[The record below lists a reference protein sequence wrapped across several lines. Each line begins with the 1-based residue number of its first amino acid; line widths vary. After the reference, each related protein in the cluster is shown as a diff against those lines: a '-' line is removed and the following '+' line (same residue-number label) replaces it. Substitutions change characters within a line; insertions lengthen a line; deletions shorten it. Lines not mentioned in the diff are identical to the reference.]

1 MSAVQSPY
9 SQPVATLARGGEAGS
24 SPQTASGGMLRRRE
38 ALLRQVLLAADV
50 AVMVVSYIAA
60 YYIRLRIFPLSGPR
74 PQPVQ
79 EYAWVLWVIVP
90 TSIIAFRWSGLYESR
105 TFESLANITR
115 AAVRGQ
121 VVAGLILLSS
131 MYLMKKP
138 EVSRLLLDTY
148 LGLSFLM
155 LLGARAVVRLALC
168 SFAVLSSHNLWRVL
182 VIGDGPQAQDYLRM
196 LRERPHWGV
205 QVVAMLSPM
214 SADRV
219 NANRS
224 NGNRTNGD
232 ESNGNGRVGSA
243 PQDWNSILGRYLV
256 DEVTAVSQWYDA
268 AATESLAMACAERGI
283 TFRMLVQMPPMQVG
297 HYHVEDLGKGAYV
310 VSLETAPH
318 APQALL
324 IKRLIDIA
332 GAIIGLGL
340 SGLAYLWFARRIRGE
355 SPGPVLFR
363 QERVGQN
370 GRRFTLYKFRT
381 MYPEAEQHLKELLDR
396 NEMKGPMFKI
406 RQDPR
411 VTPTGRL
418 LRRHHID
425 ELPQCWN
432 VLKGQMSLVGTRPP
446 TPSEVEKY
454 FAHHF
459 RRLAMKPGITGL
471 WQLNGNG
478 SVSDF
483 EEVVKLDC
491 EYIDDWSLGLD
502 FKILAKTLVKVIK
515 ASAW

>member
-1 MSAVQSPY
+1 
-9 SQPVATLARGGEAGS
+9 
-24 SPQTASGGMLRRRE
+24 MLRRRE
-38 ALLRQVLLAADV
+38 ALLRQVLLAGDV
-50 AVMVVSYIAA
+50 VLLLISYLAA
-60 YYIRLRIFPLSGPR
+60 YYVRLRIFPLFSPV
-74 PQPVQ
+74 PESVQ
-79 EYAWVLWVIVP
+79 EYAWVLWVIIP
-90 TSIIAFRWSGLYESR
+90 TSIIAFRWSGLYESG
-105 TFESLANITR
+105 TCESLASTTR
-115 AAVRGQ
+115 ALVKGQ

-138 EVSRLLLDTY
+138 EVSRLLLETY

-155 LLGARAVVRLALC
+155 LLGERTAVRL
-168 SFAVLSSHNLWRVL
+168 VLYRFSVFSSHNLWRVM

-196 LRERPHWGV
+196 LREHPHWGV
-205 QVVAMLSPM
+205 QVVAMLSTMPTNG
-214 SADRV
+214 V
-219 NANRS
+219 NAN
-224 NGNRTNGD
+224 G
-232 ESNGNGRVGSA
+232 SNGNGANGDGNGHARLEPA
-243 PQDWNSILGRYLV
+243 DWKSILQQYVV
-256 DEVTAVSQWYDA
+256 DEVTAVSQWYEA
-268 AATESLAMACAERGI
+268 AATESLAVACAERGI

-297 HYHVEDLGKGAYV
+297 HYHVEDLGRGAYL

-318 APQALL
+318 APLALL

-340 SGLAYLWFARRIRGE
+340 SGLAYLWFAPRIRRE

-370 GRRFTLYKFRT
+370 GRRFTIYKFRT
-381 MYPEAEQHLKELLDR
+381 MYLEAEQRLKELLGG

-406 RQDPR
+406 KQDPR
-411 VTPTGRL
+411 VTPIGRL

-446 TPSEVEKY
+446 TPNEVEKY

-478 SVSDF
+478 SVNDF

-491 EYIDDWSLGLD
+491 EYIDNWSLGLD
-502 FKILAKTLVKVIK
+502 FKILAKTLVKVVR